1 MISQT
6 RSSDFLISEITKIST
21 SLEKLFDIMY
31 CDTLTNDYISQLK
44 TELPG
49 NLKQVEN
56 IPRLIKYLLSCNKV
70 CEMEA
75 KIATNDYDVICDI
88 KDKYVK
94 FINDEVADR
103 ELNKK
108 QLFNEGRLKI
118 TFQNLVDMNPN

>member
-1 MISQT
+1 MKLNPETQRGNEEMISQT
-6 RSSDFLISEITKIST
+6 RSSYFLISEITKIST
-21 SLEKLFDIMY
+21 SLEKVFDIMY
-31 CDTLTNDYISQLK
+31 CDTLTDDYISQLK

-70 CEMEA
+70 YDKEMEA
-75 KIATNDYDVICDI
+75 KIAKATNDYDVICDI

-103 ELNKK
+103 E
-108 QLFNEGRLKI
+108 
-118 TFQNLVDMNPN
+118 